1 MTRASEDHR
10 RREPRL
16 STRIE
21 GLLRGRSECQV
32 RVLDLSAT
40 GCLVQCAHCPDEGT
54 ILDLEMS
61 LDDRSFRAKVRVAE
75 VSQDGECPPGESP
88 CYLAGLEFLGLP
100 IREETQLLRFLDGER
115 RRPCARGR

>member
-1 MTRASEDHR
+1 VTRASEDHR

-21 GLLRGRSECQV
+21 GLLRGRSACQV
-32 RVLDLSAT
+32 TVLDLSAT

-75 VSQDGECPPGESP
+75 VSQDGERPPGEAP

-100 IREETQLLRFLDGER
+100 IREETQLLHFLDGER
-115 RRPCARGR
+115 RGPCARGR

>member
-1 MTRASEDHR
+1 VTRANDDHR

-21 GLLRGRSECQV
+21 GLLRGRSECPV
-32 RVLDLSAT
+32 IVLDLSAT

-54 ILDLEMS
+54 ILDLQMS
-61 LDDRSFRAKVRVAE
+61 LDERSFCAKVRVAE
-75 VSQDGECPPGESP
+75 VSLDGESLPGEAP
-88 CYLAGLEFLGLP
+88 RYLAGLEFLGLP